1 MSNANPT
8 IWQPIGPAPIQNPF
22 YGSLNYASPQ
32 GSGQAAGA
40 MHGLAVAQGGP
51 GRARAG
57 CLALCRLGERGGLG
71 PALRQRQ

>member
-51 GRARAG
+51 GQDAWLYA
-57 CLALCRLGERGGLG
+57 ASVNGGLG